1 MSRGR
6 ALSLA
11 KPGAGSGLKDA
22 KQQNA
27 AIRITDRMQK
37 RAGKMARKGEG
48 DRHIPVRRQMLC
60 QHMLDSNVLIRLA
73 RSNLHSDNVMWVV
86 SIAGSQTKAPVLWKA
101 RVSWFPVW
109 LYP

>member
-11 KPGAGSGLKDA
+11 KPGSGSGLKDA

-27 AIRITDRMQK
+27 AIRIADRMQK

-48 DRHIPVRRQMLC
+48 DRHIPVRC
-60 QHMLDSNVLIRLA
+60 
-73 RSNLHSDNVMWVV
+73 VV
-86 SIAGSQTKAPVLWKA
+86 DACTAWPSPLRRRAL
-101 RVSWFPVW
+101 F
-109 LYP
+109 